1 MTNLLKYSL
10 NIQLFAEGG
19 EGGTGEGTPPTP
31 GTPPTVE
38 IDYEKLAKVVAGR
51 EQAAGD
57 AALKGY
63 FKDQGLSKEEC
74 DSAIA
79 AYKQSKADKKKEEDD
94 RYQQIIKENE
104 AYKKAEALK
113 IIKDSAKAV
122 AKELNVRED
131 RFDKLFKLS
140 DTSRFSKA
148 DGSVDKEAIK
158 AEFEEQLKDLPEFTQ
173 KKQIVISAGSTPHV
187 KPHEITDAEEY
198 RKQKYGKSKYFRG

>member
-1 MTNLLKYSL
+1 MADLLKYSL
-10 NIQLFAEGG
+10 NIQLFNEGG
-19 EGGTGEGTPPTP
+19 DGGNPNPPIDTPPNT
-31 GTPPTVE
+31 E
-38 IDYEKLAKVVAGR
+38 IDYEKLADVVSKR

-63 FKDQGLSKEEC
+63 LKSQGLSKEEC

-79 AYKQSKADKKKEEDD
+79 AYKQTKVDKKKEEEEN
-94 RYQQIIKENE
+94 YQRIIKENE

-113 IIKDSAKAV
+113 IIQDNAKAV
-122 AKELNVRED
+122 AKELNVRDD

-140 DTSRFSKA
+140 DTSKFTKE

-158 AEFEEQLKDLPEFTQ
+158 TEFEKQLKDLPEFTQ
-173 KKQIVISAGSTPHV
+173 KKQIVISASSNSYV